1 MRISSN
7 SFNYVLSMKQCVSHQ
22 FQDNFTF
29 ELLIFHI
36 WFLGTPWNLYLFWLR
51 RRPKPEL
58 ILSKIK
64 SYFLFIL
71 VLLLYDVQDFLLSPS
86 FTFHSV
92 FGYSEVMPLVWGN
105 GHAAQIDLHTW
116 NYLGGPRPRST
127 YRETPVLAWLSFTLK
142 HQSWRGWVLPW
153 NTSPGVAEFYLE
165 TPDLISLSS
174 TEIPALCVVVFY
186 LDVPAPV

>member
-1 MRISSN
+1 MCLPSISR
-7 SFNYVLSMKQCVSHQ
+7 Q
-22 FQDNFTF
+22 FYIGTAY
-29 ELLIFHI
+29 LPYI
-36 WFLGTPWNLYLFWLR
+36 WFLGTPGNLYFFWLR

-165 TPDLISLSS
+165 TPALAWLSF
-174 TEIPALCVVVFY
+174 TLLFY
-186 LDVPAPV
+186 NQD